1 MIVLFSFSLKPPSFS
16 LKPSMKLSKRF
27 NSMKERSRELIILT
41 KDDAKKNNVFQFTK
55 EFSSIENQHLLE

>member
-41 KDDAKKNNVFQFTK
+41 KDDAKKKMYFNSPKNF
-55 EFSSIENQHLLE
+55 LA

>member
-1 MIVLFSFSLKPPSFS
+1 
-16 LKPSMKLSKRF
+16 MKLSKRF
-27 NSMKERSRELIILT
+27 NSMKERSRKLIILT